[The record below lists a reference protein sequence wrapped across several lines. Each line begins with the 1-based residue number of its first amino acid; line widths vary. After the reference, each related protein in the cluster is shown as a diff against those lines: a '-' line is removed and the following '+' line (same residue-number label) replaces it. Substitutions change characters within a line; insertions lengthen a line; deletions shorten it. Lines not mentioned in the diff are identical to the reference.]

1 MAPRRPVFS
10 HLASKGGS
18 IVTPPNG
25 VCIISSMADQMAEP
39 AKRPHEEIKN
49 KSIPEPAN
57 DHASKKPKLDHAED
71 TNGTTDDT
79 DVIKSFGGFQVTKVL
94 NEDSQRKSIFLL
106 GRFGDSKKDAVVM
119 LEKTPFSEDVAKD
132 MLTKTSILKN
142 VMHNDIYGTY
152 QLFPKQELNGKL
164 FAMLKRLL
172 DGATDY

>member
-1 MAPRRPVFS
+1 M
-10 HLASKGGS
+10 
-18 IVTPPNG
+18 TPPNG

-39 AKRPHEEIKN
+39 AKRPHEETEN

-57 DHASKKPKLDHAED
+57 DHASKKAKLDHVEG

-152 QLFPKQELNGKL
+152 QLFPKQELNGRL

-172 DGATDY
+172 DGATDD